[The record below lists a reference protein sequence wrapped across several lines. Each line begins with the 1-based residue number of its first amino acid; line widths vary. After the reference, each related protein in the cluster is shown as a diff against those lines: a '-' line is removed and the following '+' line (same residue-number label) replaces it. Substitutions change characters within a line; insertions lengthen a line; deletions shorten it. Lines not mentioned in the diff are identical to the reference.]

1 MNRVPEMGNGS
12 EFVCYP
18 PWAQELFKKKGSDEE
33 KEAPGNPRGGCFVS
47 AWVLAVGINAL

>member
-1 MNRVPEMGNGS
+1 MGNGS